1 MKFEIWIK
9 EPFLRD
15 VEFED
20 RAKELFKIMHG
31 YLAYRNIDQTDQQ
44 KNNLVKFIIEEIK
57 NLPFLK
63 SYAIRWAL
71 NQFTDSTNHNV
82 SAAVVMAMIKK
93 GYSHEVHKETL
104 KKWELE
110 DQKNRL
116 APLTEA
122 QKEELNAKARADA
135 WAVCVDQVANSNVDF
150 ENPNWRNAAYYL
162 AKELTYSPNA
172 DITATFN
179 ELAIET
185 IKKELKAVTIDLNA
199 SKDERQRATILF
211 SDIISNNFE
220 DKDLQSKID
229 SLRRKMIVMNYI
241 ETNYI

>member
-1 MKFEIWIK
+1 MKFELWNA

-15 VEFED
+15 IPKGN
-20 RAKELFKIMHG
+20 RAEEILKIVHK
-31 YLAYRNIDQTDQQ
+31 YLDYRNIEQSEGQ
-44 KNNLVKFIIEEIK
+44 KIVLVEFILEEIK

-93 GYSHEVHKETL
+93 GYSHEVHKENL
-104 KKWELE
+104 KKWEIE

-122 QKEELNAKARADA
+122 QKEELNAKARAES

-150 ENPNWRNAAYYL
+150 ENPNWRNASYYL
-162 AKELTYSPNA
+162 SKELAYTPT
-172 DITATFN
+172 DDLRQDFN
-179 ELAIET
+179 TLAIET

-199 SKDERQRATILF
+199 SKDERSRATILF

-229 SLRRKMIVMNYI
+229 SLRRKMIVRNYI
-241 ETNYI
+241 ETNCI

>member
-1 MKFEIWIK
+1 MKFEIWNS
-9 EPFLRD
+9 EPFLRNL
-15 VEFED
+15 EIEE
-20 RAKELFKIMHG
+20 RAKIILKIIHG
-31 YLAYRNIDQTDQQ
+31 YLGYRNIEFSERQ
-44 KNNLVKFIIEEIK
+44 KNDIVECVLTEIK

-104 KKWELE
+104 KKWEVE

-199 SKDERQRATILF
+199 SKDERSRATILF

-229 SLRRKMIVMNYI
+229 SLRRKMIVRNYI
-241 ETNYI
+241 EENCI

>member
-1 MKFEIWIK
+1 MKFELWNA

-15 VEFED
+15 IPKGN
-20 RAKELFKIMHG
+20 RAEEILKIVHK
-31 YLAYRNIDQTDQQ
+31 YLDYRNIEQSEGQ
-44 KNNLVKFIIEEIK
+44 KIVLVEFILEEIK

-104 KKWELE
+104 KRWELE

-150 ENPNWRNAAYYL
+150 ENPNWRNASYYL
-162 AKELTYSPNA
+162 SKELAYTLTDELRRDFNA
-172 DITATFN
+172 
-179 ELAIET
+179 LAIET

-199 SKDERQRATILF
+199 SKDERSRATILF
-211 SDIISNNFE
+211 SDIISSNFE

-229 SLRRKMIVMNYI
+229 SLRRKMIVRNYI
-241 ETNYI
+241 ETNCI

>member
-1 MKFEIWIK
+1 MKFELWNA

-15 VEFED
+15 IPKGN
-20 RAKELFKIMHG
+20 RAEEILKIVHK
-31 YLAYRNIDQTDQQ
+31 YLDYRNIEQSEGQ
-44 KNNLVKFIIEEIK
+44 KIVLVEFILEEIK

-104 KKWELE
+104 KKWEVE

-122 QKEELNAKARADA
+122 PKEELNAKARADA

-162 AKELTYSPNA
+162 AKELTYSPNG

-185 IKKELKAVTIDLNA
+185 IKKELKLVTSDISA
-199 SKDERQRATILF
+199 PKDERQRATILF

-229 SLRRKMIVMNYI
+229 SLRRKMIVRNYI
-241 ETNYI
+241 ETNCI